1 MNRVD
6 RIIRSL
12 RARRRRKT
20 IRELNNGLFT
30 RYRKRQK
37 ALKKKYRKI
46 RNRHHTK
53 EL

>member
-1 MNRVD
+1 MS
-6 RIIRSL
+6 RIERITRSF

-20 IRELNNGLFT
+20 IREMNIELVR
-30 RYRKRQK
+30 RYRRKQK
-37 ALKKKYRKI
+37 ALRKKYRKI